1 MGLFNKLKEQALS
14 VTNELLGSQ
23 QTEDQQKYPAQQ
35 APPVPQQAPPMPQQY
50 PQQTPPMPQQ
60 FSQQAPPMPQQFSQ
74 QAPPMPQ
81 QYPQQAPPMPQQSPG
96 AGTQIYDAGL
106 EGFIEMALA
115 DGELTEKEKQILYK
129 KAQARGIDLDEFE
142 MVLEAKLFEK
152 RKSMQAAMP
161 QPQAATPK
169 SNKYGDVRKCP
180 GCGAVVESFNIR
192 CPDCGF
198 EFTNVGAVSSFEAL
212 SRKLEEIDRKYS
224 KDYSEGGVFKQTF
237 GSMTRFQD
245 EARIIKMKQQAVSTF
260 PIPTA
265 KEDLLEFLAMGI
277 PMAEKKGSRLT
288 RNNVGSPDYEHNQLA
303 NAWHNKLKQV
313 VIKARLA
320 MKNDPST
327 LEDIERYA
335 KELGL

>member
-23 QTEDQQKYPAQQ
+23 QTEGQQKYPAQQ
-35 APPVPQQAPPMPQQY
+35 APPVPQQAPPMPQQ
-50 PQQTPPMPQQ
+50 
-60 FSQQAPPMPQQFSQ
+60 FFQ

-81 QYPQQAPPMPQQSPG
+81 QYPQQVPPMPQQAPG

-129 KAQARGIDLDEFE
+129 KAQVRGIDLDEFE

-180 GCGAVVESFNIR
+180 GCGAVVESFNSR

-198 EFTNVGAVSSFEAL
+198 EFSGVDAVSSFEAL
-212 SRKLEEIDRKYS
+212 NKKLEEIDRRYY
-224 KDYSEGGVFKQTF
+224 KDYSASGNFFKQAF
-237 GSMTRFQD
+237 NESTRMNDQM
-245 EARIIKMKQQAVSTF
+245 RIIRMKQQAVSTF

-277 PMAEKKGSRLT
+277 PMAEKKGSRLM
-288 RNNVGSPDYEHNQLA
+288 RNNVGSPDFEHNQLA

-313 VIKARLA
+313 VIKSRLA

-327 LEDIERYA
+327 LEEIERYA
-335 KELGL
+335 KELGI